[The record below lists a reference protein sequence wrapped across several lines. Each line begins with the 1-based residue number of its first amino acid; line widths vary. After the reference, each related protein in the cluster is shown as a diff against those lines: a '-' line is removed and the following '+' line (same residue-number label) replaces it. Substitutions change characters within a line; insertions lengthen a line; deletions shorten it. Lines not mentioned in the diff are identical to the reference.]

1 MRRSVQRRHAT
12 LPDDPGYVALRDAT
26 AAEGGLRRFFAVVSS
41 LLFMLAGLS
50 GGAIAGAAFL
60 NIAMYGP
67 AATVADF
74 RFEGASGV
82 SVFCWILLSGV
93 VGILAAAAVWRRVMT
108 RWGLVSAAMAERV
121 LRYGL
126 R

>member
-1 MRRSVQRRHAT
+1 MRRAVQRRKAI
-12 LPDDPGYVALRDAT
+12 LPDEPGYVALRDAT
-26 AAEGGLRRFFAVVSS
+26 AHEGGLRRFFAVVSS

-50 GGAIAGAAFL
+50 GGAIAGAALL
-60 NIAMYGP
+60 NIAVYGP
-67 AATVADF
+67 DAAMADF
-74 RFEGASGV
+74 RFEGVSGV

-93 VGILAAAAVWRRVMT
+93 GGILAAAAIWRRVMT
-108 RWGLVSAAMAERV
+108 RWGWISAAMAERV